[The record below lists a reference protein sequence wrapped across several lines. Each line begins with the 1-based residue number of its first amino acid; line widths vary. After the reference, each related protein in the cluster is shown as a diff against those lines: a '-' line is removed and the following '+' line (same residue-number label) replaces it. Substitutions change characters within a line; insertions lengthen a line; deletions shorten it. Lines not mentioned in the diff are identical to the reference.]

1 MFQLNHYRLVTIM
14 LAALFMIS
22 GISFTDVAAA
32 GDAVFVDTAQIKISG
47 ARSDSNLG
55 KSVSGAGDVNADG
68 HKDAI
73 LGAPD
78 SNNTSDGR
86 RGHAYIV
93 LGSSNIETEID
104 LKNPTPG
111 TTIKIVGLHSGD
123 LLGYSVSNA
132 GDVNNDG
139 IDDFLV
145 GAPNSYGSQG
155 SDEDENGR
163 AYLIYGSPNLP
174 SEIHVSMLGS
184 MGVTIIG
191 GQESGHLGYSVS
203 GAGDFNSDGY
213 SDFLVGAPGE
223 EHGSSNSGAAYLF
236 YGGMLPS
243 TIDLKSGH
251 PMVTRFKTGG
261 NSNNVG
267 HSVADLED
275 FDGDGHDDI
284 AITAMRHPDDGGA
297 NAGRVWI
304 VYGGM
309 TTGAEVNLNNLSN
322 YGLAG
327 TKIRVPDGDHELGQ
341 SVAGAGDA
349 DNDGDSEILI
359 SRSVHDQDPT
369 TLQTIAYLVRGTP
382 DRPETIHLG
391 QGGPGITAYKTLF
404 DNDEDGQTVHGL
416 YDHSGDGLDDHIVG
430 IPRTVILEQE
440 KGSAH
445 RVNGGQDLGSSEVL
459 DLHQQEGRAYLGV
472 KDNQS
477 VGRSVGGTGDMNDDR
492 SNDLVIGAPGD
503 SPYGRLRAGMAYIF
517 LGKELRS
524 PNQVQTSAIGQ
535 VVTITW
541 NNRATYDTVELFRDG
556 NLLATLPGDTE
567 TYTDEG
573 VAYGD
578 HTYKVR
584 GNRRHITTVKNS
596 SMIRVLTPISN
607 FDCSSLG
614 RNVTLVWQNNDN
626 YSATDVYRDGT
637 LIGTTPGGAQSYSD
651 IDVGFGLHTYHLV
664 SRGDRSETLPT
675 HCMINVLQAPYM
687 PSCSSEPDP
696 VSNVVFATVNW
707 TNGPD
712 TIYETIR
719 IYRDGQLR
727 ATISGTDV
735 AYSEELPERS
745 GTYLYSVQGV
755 DDSGRALSDKLFCE
769 IVDPLAPKALECS
782 AIGETVFLEWINTD
796 AYDTIYVEFGPSD
809 GSIPPVDIA
818 QLSGNTQS
826 YQTTVTTPGD
836 YTVCIRGETTMDPTS
851 PNFGQSNRA
860 YCTLSV
866 PHPLSNLTS
875 SAQGQEV
882 NLHWENGGDYDSIE
896 ILRDGLFL
904 ASISGHL
911 TNYTDNAVPFGLRE
925 YTLRAKLRQGVT
937 DDISTSITVL
947 RSPDDFTCRGEA
959 DQVRLNWTNPL
970 PSYNHIDIYRDG
982 QYLATASG
990 DDMEYIDAPLSPGSF
1005 SYSIKARLGNST
1017 SDASDC
1023 DTVIPEPI
1031 NTVGTGLLNGR
1042 NVLITWANPVS
1053 DATAVRLFRDGNEI
1067 ASVPPTTTAFLDP
1080 DLLVGT
1086 YTYCVRAEID
1096 DNYSS
1101 LSCANAIV
1109 PAPPTDIT
1117 CTVDNAVTTV
1127 TWTNGELYD
1136 NIIIMRDGGTIE
1148 EEIAGGASSYV
1159 DNNPGPGPHLYQVF
1173 GRIGDFV
1180 SESLDCQVIVPYPP
1194 AQLVCTLANGTDS
1207 ILTWINT
1214 EPSTSILIYRDGT
1227 QIAEVAPDAGGY
1239 TDAGVSPATY
1249 SYCVVNVFAH
1259 DPGSKT
1265 SAPTCCDLIVPAP
1278 PTNLSCLS
1286 VSGDVELGWTNN
1298 DAYETLTLRRDGNVI
1313 AELDGTTTQYVD
1325 PQVTPGNH
1333 MYSIAGTILGNTST
1347 YDSCM
1352 EDVPAAITD
1361 LSLSS
1366 LADTVTLQW
1375 NHSGPG
1381 DEVVIARDGTVIAT
1395 LSSAETTYTD
1405 TGLAA
1410 GDYDYCL
1417 TMTIGDG
1424 TSPTVCGLIHVLAN
1438 PSDLSCVSAAGF
1450 VNLSWTNNDAY
1461 DTLVIERDGAL
1472 LAILSGT
1479 DTSYTDGTAAVG
1491 LRSYTLRGETTTS
1504 ISGND
1509 SCTVDHFLTAPSGLS
1524 CSVTAGEADLSWTNG
1539 DTYESIVVSRDG
1551 TLLEI
1556 LPGDTT
1562 SYHDATVVFGARSYS
1577 LVATGGSIESDP
1589 TSCSLNVPAMPMDLS
1604 SSSLD
1609 DTVTLTWTLAAPGEA
1624 QTVTRDGAVIATIG
1638 GGMTMFTDTPG
1649 PGTYEYCVTNSI
1661 GGNTS
1666 ATACTAA
1673 RVLANMTGFS
1683 CSSAAGLVTITW
1695 TNNDTYGA
1703 LLLERDGEKLAS
1715 LNGDTS
1721 SYVDTTADTGNHT
1734 YELTASVETENTTSG
1749 TSSCTV
1755 LHELAPVSDLACSV
1769 TAGEVDLSWNVNDTY
1784 ESISLSRDGEFLAL
1798 LSGGDTSYHDADAL
1812 AFGAHTYTLVAAAG
1826 SIESDPTS
1834 CTVDVP
1840 STPENL
1846 SCSLDNGAQV
1856 QMTWDLPASGSSVS
1870 IFRDGALIDT
1880 LGGSATSYTDTPGAG
1895 VYTYSV
1901 VNNSADGTSP
1911 ATSCDIVVPVPLSGL
1926 GCTTIGDGN
1935 ILTWT
1940 NGETYDSIAVFR
1952 NGEKIGAA
1960 NGGTEAFT
1968 DFPLEAGTYNYD
1980 LIASIGSSETAPVS
1994 CSVTI
1999 LPPPINLSCT
2009 FYGAPINLS
2018 WVNTANYTTIH
2029 IERNG
2034 VLLASISGNATQYQ
2048 DIVATEGDYSYV
2060 IYGEHA
2066 DGVTTST
2073 TCSGNVKRF
2082 LRGDAN
2088 GDTNCDIA
2096 DGIWVLN
2103 WLFIGG
2109 QEPTCFDSADFDDN
2123 GLVTIGDAM
2132 LMIFYY
2138 LHAEGMPSMPPANNY
2153 PEADL
2158 DPTDDTLDCIDSP
2171 Y

>member
-1 MFQLNHYRLVTIM
+1 MSQLLRYRLATLLLAIFVLVTGVIC
-14 LAALFMIS
+14 S
-22 GISFTDVAAA
+22 DVTVA
-32 GDAVFVDTAQIKISG
+32 GDAVFVDTAQIKVYG
-47 ARSDSNLG
+47 ARSNSNLG
-55 KSVSGAGDVNADG
+55 KSVSGAGDVNMDG
-68 HKDAI
+68 YKDTI
-73 LGAPD
+73 LGAPEND
-78 SNNTSDGR
+78 NTSDGR

-93 LGSSNIETEID
+93 LGSPNIETEID

-111 TTIKIVGLHSGD
+111 TTIKIVGSHAGD
-123 LLGYSVSNA
+123 LLGYSVSDA
-132 GDVNNDG
+132 GDVNGDG
-139 IDDFLV
+139 ISDFLI
-145 GAPNSYGSQG
+145 GAPNSYGSGG
-155 SDEDENGR
+155 SDEDGNGR
-163 AYLIYGSPNLP
+163 AYLIYGSASLP
-174 SEIHVSMLGS
+174 SVIHVGSLGS
-184 MGVTIIG
+184 LGVTFIG
-191 GQESGHLGYSVS
+191 GQESGHFGYSVS

-213 SDFLVGAPGE
+213 ADLLIGAPDE
-223 EHGSSNSGAAYLF
+223 EHGSSNSGAAYLI
-236 YGGMLPS
+236 YGGMLS
-243 TIDLKSGH
+243 GTIDLKFGH
-251 PMVTRFKTGG
+251 SSVTRFKTGG
-261 NSNNVG
+261 NSDNVG

-284 AITAMRHPDDGGA
+284 AITAMRHPDDGGV
-297 NAGRVWI
+297 NAGRVWV

-309 TTGAEVNLNNLSN
+309 STGSNVNLNNLSD
-322 YGLAG
+322 YGLSG

-359 SRSVHDQDPT
+359 SRSLHDQDPT
-369 TLQTIAYLVRGTP
+369 TLQTIAYLVRGSS
-382 DRPETIHLG
+382 DRPATIHLG

-404 DNDEDGQTVHGL
+404 DNDEDGQTVHGI

-445 RVNGGQDLGSSEVL
+445 RVNGGQDLGANEVL

-472 KDNQS
+472 HDNQS
-477 VGRSVGGTGDMNDDR
+477 VGRSVGGAGDINDDR
-492 SNDLVIGAPGD
+492 ANDLVIGAPGA
-503 SPYGRLRAGMAYIF
+503 SPYGRFRAGVAYFF

-524 PNQVQTSAIGQ
+524 PNQVQTSAVGQ
-535 VVTITW
+535 VVTVTW
-541 NNRATYDTVELFRDG
+541 NNRAVYDTVELFRDG
-556 NLLATLPGDTE
+556 MLLATLPGDTE
-567 TYTDEG
+567 TYTDSN

-578 HTYKVR
+578 HTYRVR
-584 GNRRHITTVKNS
+584 GNRRHITTVKRS
-596 SMIRVLTPISN
+596 STIRVLTPISN
-607 FDCSSLG
+607 FECTSQG
-614 RNVTLVWQNNDN
+614 RNVTLEWHNNDN
-626 YSATDVYRDGT
+626 YSSTDVYRDGN
-637 LIGTTPGGAQSYSD
+637 LIATTPGGAQSYSD
-651 IDVGFGLHTYHLV
+651 IDVSYGPHTYTLV

-675 HCMINVLQAPYM
+675 HCMINVLQPPYL
-687 PSCSSEPDP
+687 PSCFAEPNP
-696 VSNVVFATVNW
+696 VSNDVEATINW

-712 TIYETIR
+712 TIYENIR
-719 IYRDGQLR
+719 IFRDDQLR
-727 ATISGTDV
+727 ATISGTAV
-735 AYSEELPERS
+735 TYTEVLPEP
-745 GTYLYSVQGV
+745 GTYTYSVQGV
-755 DDSGRALSDKLFCE
+755 DDSGRALSDKIYCE
-769 IVDPLAPKALECS
+769 VVDPIAPKALECS
-782 AIGETVFLEWINTD
+782 SIGQIAFFNWVNTD
-796 AYDTIYVEFGPSD
+796 AYDTIIIEFGPAD
-809 GSIPPVDIA
+809 GSQPPVNLA
-818 QLSGNTQS
+818 TLAGNTQS
-826 YQTTVTTPGD
+826 YQTTVAAPGE
-836 YTVCIRGETTMDPTS
+836 YTVCIRGESLMDPNS
-851 PNFGQSNRA
+851 PNFGQSSRIC
-860 YCTLSV
+860 CTLSV
-866 PHPLSNLTS
+866 PYPLANLTS
-875 SAQGQEV
+875 SAQGQVV
-882 NLHWENGGDYDSIE
+882 NLEWENGGEYDTIE

-947 RSPDDFTCRGEA
+947 RSPENFTCRGEA

-970 PSYNHIDIYRDG
+970 PSYSDIDIYRDG
-982 QYLATASG
+982 QYLTSVSG

-1017 SDASDC
+1017 SDSSDC

-1042 NVLITWANPVS
+1042 NVLITWANPVTE
-1053 DATAVRLFRDGNEI
+1053 ATSVRLFRDGNEI
-1067 ASVPPTTTAFLDP
+1067 ASLPPTTTAFLDP

-1101 LSCANAIV
+1101 LSCADAIV

-1148 EEIAGGASSYV
+1148 EEIAGSASSYT
-1159 DNNPGPGPHLYQVF
+1159 DTNPGPGPHLYQVF

-1207 ILTWINT
+1207 VLSWINT
-1214 EPSTSILIYRDGT
+1214 EPSTSILIYRDGV

-1239 TDAGVSPATY
+1239 TDAGVAPATY
-1249 SYCVVNVFAH
+1249 TYCVVNVFAH
-1259 DPGSKT
+1259 APGSKT

-1278 PTNLSCLS
+1278 PTNLTCLS
-1286 VSGDVELGWTNN
+1286 VSGDVELAWVNN

-1313 AELDGTTTQYVD
+1313 AELEGTSTSYTD
-1325 PQVTPGNH
+1325 PLVTPGNH

-1366 LADTVTLQW
+1366 FADTVTLNW

-1395 LSSAETTYTD
+1395 LNSSETTYTD

-1410 GDYDYCL
+1410 GDYEYCL

-1424 TSPTVCGLIHVLAN
+1424 TSPTVCGFIHVLAN

-1461 DTLVIERDGAL
+1461 DNLVIERDGTL

-1479 DTSYTDGTAAVG
+1479 DTSYTDGSAAVG
-1491 LRSYTLRGETTTS
+1491 LRSYTLRGETSTS

-1509 SCTVDHFLTAPSGLS
+1509 SCTVDHFLTAPGNLS

-1556 LPGDTT
+1556 LPGDAT
-1562 SYHDATVVFGARSYS
+1562 SYHDATIVYGSRSYS

-1589 TSCSLNVPAMPMDLS
+1589 TSCGLEVPAMPMDLAS
-1604 SSSLD
+1604 STLD

-1695 TNNDTYGA
+1695 TNNDTYDA

-1749 TSSCTV
+1749 TSTCTV

-1798 LSGGDTSYHDADAL
+1798 LSGDATSYHDADAL
-1812 AFGAHTYTLVAAAG
+1812 AFGAHTYSLVAAAG
-1826 SIESDPTS
+1826 SIESDATS
-1834 CTVDVP
+1834 CTVEVP

-1846 SCSLDNGAQV
+1846 VCTLSNGAQV
-1856 QMTWDLPASGSSVS
+1856 QLSWDLPAAGSSVS

-1880 LGGSATSYTDTPGAG
+1880 LGGSATSYTDTPGSG

-1960 NGGTEAFT
+1960 NGGTESFT
-1968 DFPLEAGTYNYD
+1968 DFPLDAGTYDYD

-1999 LPPPINLSCT
+1999 LPPPINLACT

-2048 DIVATEGDYSYV
+2048 DIVPVEGDYSYV

-2073 TCSGNVKRF
+2073 TCSGYVKRF

-2088 GDTNCDIA
+2088 SDTNCDIA

-2109 QEPTCFDSADFDDN
+2109 QEPTCYDSADFDDN

-2153 PEADL
+2153 PEPGL